1 MPSVA
6 VQQKAVSANIQR
18 NNGLT
23 IVNAGNVPATSP
35 VTNSMGYV
43 KILAFHPV
51 SNGSRIPHAAT
62 PNGTHLNLD
71 GSNVPTASAISG
83 DYAKMTAGRYIIRRY
98 TNFIA
103 GNASTI
109 FNSGCSDGPQRR
121 SINRQIHGRATEM
134 YGFSYVGGVN
144 GSQPGGTATFTYSY
158 SRMNPIW
165 GNDVA
170 ATPTR
175 AVPGDIVF
183 RVSSNKYT
191 VKAYTAKNT

>member
-1 MPSVA
+1 MPSVT
-6 VQQKAVSANIQR
+6 VQQKAVSANVQR

-23 IVNAGNVPATSP
+23 IVNAGNIPGTSP

-51 SNGSRIPHAAT
+51 TNGSRIPHAAT
-62 PNGTHLNLD
+62 TNGGHLNAD
-71 GSNVPTASAISG
+71 NTGVPTAKALVGNYGI
-83 DYAKMTAGRYIIRRY
+83 MTAGRYIIRRY
-98 TNFIA
+98 TNYIA
-103 GNASTI
+103 GNSSTI

-134 YGFSYVGGVN
+134 YAFSYTGGPSAKAGGGV
-144 GSQPGGTATFTYSY
+144 TVTYSY
-158 SRMNPIW
+158 TRMNPIW

-175 AVPGDIVF
+175 AVPGDLVF
-183 RVSSNKYT
+183 RVSSNTYT